1 MSEKARRKGHREER
15 FSGVGGFLDGLSNL
29 LGKLGELAE
38 KGEELRK
45 TGEFGGGEGD
55 LRGVYG
61 FNIKVGLGEEGIK
74 VEPFGNLHKDERT
87 GEAVVSEISEPLVD
101 VFEEDEYVLVVAE
114 MPGVAGEDVDLALKD
129 DILTIAG
136 ERGQKKYRKEILLP
150 QSFTSEQLSCTCRNG
165 ILEVKLNKGSEKGQ
179 EK

>member
-1 MSEKARRKGHREER
+1 VSKKARREGQREER
-15 FSGVGGFLDGLSNL
+15 SNGVGGFLDGLSNL
-29 LGKLGELAE
+29 LGKLGELAD

-45 TGEFGGGEGD
+45 TGEFGGGESG

-61 FNIKVGLGEEGIK
+61 FNIKVGLGEEGLR
-74 VEPFGNLHKDERT
+74 VEPFGNVHKDERT

-101 VFEEDEYVLVVAE
+101 VFDEEQYVLVVAE
-114 MPGVAGEDVDLALKD
+114 MPGVADDDIDLALKD

-136 ERGQKKYRKEILLP
+136 KRGQKKYRKEVLLP
-150 QSFTSEQLSCTCRNG
+150 QSFACERMSYTCRNG
-165 ILEVKLNKGSEKGQ
+165 ILEVKLSKGSEEGQ

>member
-1 MSEKARRKGHREER
+1 MSEKGRRKGYREER
-15 FSGVGGFLDGLSNL
+15 SSGVGGFLDGLSSL

-45 TGEFGGGEGD
+45 TGEFGGREGN

-61 FNIKVGLGEEGIK
+61 FNIKVGLGEEGVK
-74 VEPFGNLHKDERT
+74 LEPFGNVRKDERT

-101 VFEEDEYVLVVAE
+101 VFDEEEYVLVVAE
-114 MPGVAGEDVDLALKD
+114 MPGVAGEDIDLALRD

-136 ERGQKKYRKEILLP
+136 QRGQKKYRKEVLLP
-150 QSFTSEQLSCTCRNG
+150 QSFGSEQMSYTCRNG
-165 ILEVKLNKGSEKGQ
+165 ILEVKLNKRSEEDH

>member
-1 MSEKARRKGHREER
+1 MSGKGRREGHREEGS
-15 FSGVGGFLDGLSNL
+15 SGVGGFLDGLSNL
-29 LGKLGELAE
+29 LERLGELAE

-45 TGEFGGGEGD
+45 TGEFGGPKSD
-55 LRGVYG
+55 VRGVYG
-61 FNIKVGLGEEGIK
+61 FNIKVGLGEEGVK
-74 VEPFGNLHKDERT
+74 VEPFGNVRKDERT

-114 MPGVAGEDVDLALKD
+114 MPGVAEEDVDLALKD

-136 ERGQKKYRKEILLP
+136 ERDQKKYRKEILLP
-150 QSFTSEQLSCTCRNG
+150 QSFASEQMSCACRNG

-179 EK
+179 EQ

>member
-1 MSEKARRKGHREER
+1 MSEKGRRKGHREER
-15 FSGVGGFLDGLSNL
+15 ATGVGGFLDGLSNL
-29 LGKLGELAE
+29 LGKLEELAE
-38 KGEELRK
+38 KGGELRK
-45 TGEFGGGEGD
+45 TGEFGGGESD

-61 FNIKVGLGEEGIK
+61 FNIKVGLGEGVK
-74 VEPFGNLHKDERT
+74 VEPFGNVHKDERT

-101 VFEEDEYVLVVAE
+101 VFEEEEYVLVVAE
-114 MPGVAGEDVDLALKD
+114 MPGVAEEDVDLALKD

-150 QSFTSEQLSCTCRNG
+150 QSFASEQMSCTCRNG
-165 ILEVKLNKGSEKGQ
+165 ILKVKLNKGSEKGQ